1 MGNAHIVLGFVC
13 STNELKDYSNKTVE
27 QNSVQKQPPEVFFE
41 KGILQN
47 FLFFS
52 KVETDSGTGVP
63 VSFTK
68 LLTTPCSQNTSGQL
82 LLFVQRL

>member
-1 MGNAHIVLGFVC
+1 MLGFVC
-13 STNELKDYSNKTVE
+13 STNELKDYSNKTVK
-27 QNSVQKQPPEVFFE
+27 QKSVQKQPSEAFF
-41 KGILQN
+41 KKNILQN
-47 FLFFS
+47 LLFFS

-68 LLTTPCSQNTSGQL
+68 LLTIPCSQNTSGQL